1 MLRVEFR
8 EAEPKPY
15 VEEHI
20 DRRDQSRK
28 WTLQVRA
35 YQTAINA
42 WNRFETDNGDS
53 GKTRQVSTS
62 SASSQRIGVSTASV
76 EKS

>member
-1 MLRVEFR
+1 MLRVELR
-8 EAEPKPY
+8 EAEPKSY
-15 VEEHI
+15 VEEHL
-20 DRRDQSRK
+20 DRRNQSRE

-42 WNRFETDNGDS
+42 WNRFETDDGGS
-53 GKTRQVSTS
+53 GQTRQVWAP
-62 SASSQRIGVSTASV
+62 SASKQRIRVNTALV